1 MENLYKEP
9 SVTFPSDISPRQ
21 RLTEKLLKRYN
32 KGVRPVKE
40 WSTSTTIYI
49 DFVLHAVLEVDG
61 QNQKLRTSVWYRQVW
76 TDEFLRW
83 NPKNFDGISEISL
96 PAQALWVPDIII
108 TEFIDVGKSPHLPYV
123 YLNASGAV
131 NQHKPMQV
139 VSACSLEIYAFP
151 FDTQNCTF
159 TFCSWL
165 HTVNDVNLTL
175 WRSFAEIEKDTRVFL
190 DDGEWELLSVPSK
203 YAQMHLEGR
212 DYAQIQFNV
221 VIRRRPLLYVV
232 SLMLP
237 SIFLMIVD
245 VISYYL
251 PPNSSGRITFKSSI
265 LLGYTVFR
273 MNISND
279 LPATA
284 IQTPLIGVFF
294 TVCMALL
301 VISLAQSILVVKLLD
316 MEEGT
321 EISSCLS
328 RRCPTRDNSSS
339 PSTADSLCPSL
350 KTPETISDDG
360 DSEGNFG
367 AIGEQDGRALDH
379 ETRLPTKGPAQEVLE
394 EITSLR
400 RHLEQLDG
408 GTDPASEWLA
418 LCYTLDRLLFRLY
431 LLILSVYT
439 VTMSS
444 LWLIWSSP

>member
-1 MENLYKEP
+1 YYYFLLSP
-9 SVTFPSDISPRQ
+9 LLCVCLGFAQTFPSDISPRQ

-108 TEFIDVGKSPHLPYV
+108 TELSPPSFIDVGKSPHLPYV

-279 LPATA
+279 LPGTA

-339 PSTADSLCPSL
+339 PSTADSLY
-350 KTPETISDDG
+350 
-360 DSEGNFG
+360 
-367 AIGEQDGRALDH
+367 H